1 MITIDASI
9 VAIVML
15 SVVFDSAIHL
25 YRPPLPAPAGCGPA
39 RSAGAAPSRPP
50 LAAAVPAAA
59 VLAAVVLAAVVRA
72 AVVLAPAPPARARPP
87 FAPLRLL
94 LSADPDLSRLS
105 LPYASVAY
113 SGEFA

>member
-25 YRPPLPAPAGCGPA
+25 YRPPLPAPADCGPA
-39 RSAGAAPSRPP
+39 RSAGAAPSAPSVRSRPP
-50 LAAAVPAAA
+50 LAAAVR
-59 VLAAVVLAAVVRA
+59 AAVVR
-72 AVVLAPAPPARARPP
+72 APAPPARARPP
-87 FAPLRLL
+87 FASLRLL

>member
-50 LAAAVPAAA
+50 LAAAV
-59 VLAAVVLAAVVRA
+59 LAAVVRAAVVRA